1 MKKLLIF
8 SELNSTP
15 AQSFFAIV
23 PKCIQLYALL
33 DHELF
38 KDTSLSHFCVPEPA
52 DSRHSR
58 KFIESQNDQTNDL
71 QLWIYKVEMEQ
82 SGINKSDVLIVGS
95 FH

>member
-23 PKCIQLYALL
+23 PKCIQLHALL
-33 DHELF
+33 DHELFKDTSLSHFCVF

-71 QLWIYKVEMEQ
+71 QL
-82 SGINKSDVLIVGS
+82 
-95 FH
+95 